1 MSSAKI
7 YSTICLLA
15 TSACLA
21 AWSGKAEKPQC
32 NEEAL
37 TSYGIYQC
45 EVSTP
50 EQLAGLAEILDTL
63 AEVPTVILTLTD
75 DLVFGNDS
83 TSVSEFEWKP
93 IKKFAGF
100 FNGKG
105 HTIYGLNIVASDSAL
120 GLFDFFYGTA
130 ERLTIA
136 NSRLCYK
143 SDSSA
148 SHGSIYAGL
157 FAGQAKAT
165 LKNIHNQANTIT
177 YNDSLNKKYRREIY
191 IGGIVG
197 KHQGQIDSCSNSSN
211 ITAVFD
217 WIWEAYLGGIV
228 GYGYDASISNS
239 RNVGNI
245 SNTGS
250 VGKYGV
256 FVGGIAGKN
265 GEQRTILN
273 CKNSG
278 TISSTGY
285 RVGGIVGEGSVF
297 DFCEN
302 SGSITNNYLAQSSMD
317 SSFVGG
323 IAGTSGNIMNSI
335 NTGHVDGEIAGGL
348 AGRISAAR
356 ESINDGSVK
365 GSLYAGGIG
374 GVCSYYVISSINKG
388 SLEGKNVGGVC
399 GYSTALIGTSLSYT
413 EKSNGSTTGGIVSI
427 NKGQIVGGFFDATK
441 QPGIQ
446 PIAKDSANTINW
458 EMQGLPTKDMQTI
471 EFANKLNDIG
481 KTGSSL
487 VGYTFQNIY
496 YDSRQWTTTGSYPFF
511 ADSVNLPIQ
520 KIFLDDSLYVKAV
533 YTDSKGHLTNTPL
546 PLSKEGR
553 YFEGWI
559 DSAGTPITKT
569 TVFTDSQTVYAKYS
583 TTFTDS
589 SLVVFTDSATTKEPV
604 IGWSGEYSEPVLK
617 MHKDSMLYQVISTP
631 GEYAWYIMNTRYRT
645 SGIKPYIDR
654 AILANDIYL
663 AKDTTK
669 FLSENYLTGILA
681 KNNVFDGAGHSIYG
695 LNGRIFSD
703 VAKGAVIRNVNLV
716 NLFMNPSSGYKTSTA
731 SAFAYS
737 NAGTI
742 QNSSLRNAFV
752 DSTATE
758 IYAFVG
764 SNKEGGIIENCEN
777 YSDFTEGTKYVQSI
791 TGFVGYNGGLIK
803 NVTNY
808 GNISHPYDSNI
819 EDLSYTQ
826 PVYIAGIVQSNT
838 GVIEKAINKGNIFGK
853 SARESSVN
861 VQSMQIAGIANS
873 GGIIKNSRNEG
884 NITFNYTK
892 SELDVRIGGISSGKA
907 TIDSSINLGSIKVD
921 IADSIAQKNALVIGG
936 IALEG
941 SVKNSINE
949 GNISAIDTTSAT
961 WVHVRF
967 AGILSGGIYGSEK
980 IDVDSCTNKGDIEG
994 FINVGGI
1001 MGQGTGNIQ
1010 NVRNFG
1016 KITAYSGPTY
1026 SSTAPA
1032 TYVGGIAGLSSQN
1045 NDNDIDHAFNEG
1057 EVTAVATEKDS
1068 TTSYAGGICG
1078 YAEYSDLSVVS
1089 NTASISA
1096 NGKNAYAGGIVGY
1109 SKYNNFIN
1117 VYNWGEIQSDSAA
1130 GGIVGRK
1137 YSYSNYYENV
1147 YNAAHVKGSYVGP
1160 IEPVEYYEKRSF
1172 KDTTTS
1178 IFYDSTFV
1186 RDTANK
1192 VSMYSARVAITPMN
1206 TDSMK
1211 SDYFVNILNTSNNTK
1226 ESSGIWTR
1234 NGGYPVFSEN
1244 PTPVVA
1250 SSSSQAESSSSQAKS
1265 SSSTPASSSSSVQE
1279 KSSSSIASSSSKNID
1294 SSSSQAKSSSSV
1306 KSSSSSQAKSS
1317 SSEATSSSSAKSS
1330 SSKGK
1335 DAISPNSNGFNF
1347 SLEVSSRTILLTNV
1361 QGYANY
1367 ALFDMQGKIVS
1378 AGALEKGNTQIAVPR
1393 AGTYLIRVGKKLQK
1407 VIVE

>member
-1 MSSAKI
+1 M
-7 YSTICLLA
+7 
-15 TSACLA
+15 
-21 AWSGKAEKPQC
+21 
-32 NEEAL
+32 
-37 TSYGIYQC
+37 
-45 EVSTP
+45 
-50 EQLAGLAEILDTL
+50 
-63 AEVPTVILTLTD
+63 
-75 DLVFGNDS
+75 GN
-83 TSVSEFEWKP
+83 
-93 IKKFAGF
+93 AGF
-100 FNGKG
+100 A
-105 HTIYGLNIVASDSAL
+105 Y
-120 GLFDFFYGTA
+120 
-130 ERLTIA
+130 
-136 NSRLCYK
+136 
-143 SDSSA
+143 
-148 SHGSIYAGL
+148 
-157 FAGQAKAT
+157 
-165 LKNIHNQANTIT
+165 
-177 YNDSLNKKYRREIY
+177 
-191 IGGIVG
+191 
-197 KHQGQIDSCSNSSN
+197 QG
-211 ITAVFD
+211 
-217 WIWEAYLGGIV
+217 
-228 GYGYDASISNS
+228 
-239 RNVGNI
+239 
-245 SNTGS
+245 
-250 VGKYGV
+250 
-256 FVGGIAGKN
+256 
-265 GEQRTILN
+265 
-273 CKNSG
+273 
-278 TISSTGY
+278 
-285 RVGGIVGEGSVF
+285 
-297 DFCEN
+297 
-302 SGSITNNYLAQSSMD
+302 
-317 SSFVGG
+317 
-323 IAGTSGNIMNSI
+323 
-335 NTGHVDGEIAGGL
+335 
-348 AGRISAAR
+348 
-356 ESINDGSVK
+356 
-365 GSLYAGGIG
+365 
-374 GVCSYYVISSINKG
+374 
-388 SLEGKNVGGVC
+388 
-399 GYSTALIGTSLSYT
+399 
-413 EKSNGSTTGGIVSI
+413 
-427 NKGQIVGGFFDATK
+427 
-441 QPGIQ
+441 
-446 PIAKDSANTINW
+446 
-458 EMQGLPTKDMQTI
+458 QTI
-471 EFANKLNDIG
+471 EFANKLNEIERNG
-481 KTGSSL
+481 VPIAGSSF
-487 VGYTFQNIY
+487 VG
-496 YDSRQWTTTGSYPFF
+496 SPHLWTTTGSYPFF

-520 KIFLDDSLYVKAV
+520 KIFLDDSLYVKTV

-559 DSAGTPITKT
+559 DSAGTPVTST

-583 TTFTDS
+583 NTFTDS

-604 IGWSGEYSEPVLK
+604 IGWNGEYSEPVLK
-617 MHKDSMLYQVISTP
+617 MHKDSSLYQVISTP
-631 GEYAWYIMNTRYRT
+631 GEYAWYIKNTNYRT
-645 SGIKPYIDR
+645 SGVNPFVDNV
-654 AILANDIYL
+654 ILANDIYL

-669 FLSENYLTGILA
+669 FLSENYLTGNLA
-681 KNNVFDGAGHSIYG
+681 TNYVFDGAGHSIYG
-695 LNGRIFSD
+695 LNGRMFRD
-703 VAKGAVIRNVNLV
+703 VSKGAVIRNVSLV
-716 NLFMNPSSGYKTSTA
+716 NIFMNPSSGYKTSTA

-764 SNKEGGIIENCEN
+764 SNKERGIIENCEN

-838 GVIEKAINKGNIFGK
+838 GVIEKAINKGNIFGE

-861 VQSMQIAGIANS
+861 VQYMQIAGIANS
-873 GGIIKNSRNEG
+873 GGTIKNSRNEG

-941 SVKNSINE
+941 SVKNSTNE

-967 AGILSGGIYGSEK
+967 AGILSGGIYGSES

-1001 MGQGTGNIQ
+1001 MGQGTGNIK

-1016 KITAYSGPTY
+1016 NIKAYRGPTTR
-1026 SSTAPA
+1026 STGPA
-1032 TYVGGIAGLSSQN
+1032 TYVGGIAGLSSKN
-1045 NDNDIDHAFNEG
+1045 NGISHAFNEG
-1057 EVTAVATEKDS
+1057 EVTAVATEKDT

-1078 YAEYSDLSVVS
+1078 YAEYIDLSVVS

-1096 NGKNAYAGGIVGY
+1096 NGKEAYSGGIVGY

-1117 VYNWGEIQSDSAA
+1117 VYNWGEIESDSAA

-1137 YSYSNYYENV
+1137 YSYNNYYENV
-1147 YNAAHVKGSYVGP
+1147 YNAAPVKGSYVGP
-1160 IEPVEYYEKRSF
+1160 IEPVEYYEYRTF

-1186 RDTANK
+1186 RDTADK

-1206 TDSMK
+1206 TETMK
-1211 SDYFVNILNTSNNTK
+1211 SDKFVNILNTSNNTK

-1244 PTPVVA
+1244 PTPVIA
-1250 SSSSQAESSSSQAKS
+1250 SSSSQAESSSSEAKS
-1265 SSSTPASSSSSVQE
+1265 SSSTPAS
-1279 KSSSSIASSSSKNID
+1279 
-1294 SSSSQAKSSSSV
+1294 SSSSV

-1335 DAISPNSNGFNF
+1335 DAISPNSNGLNF
-1347 SLEVSSRTILLTNV
+1347 SLEVSGRTILLTNV

-1367 ALFDMQGKIVS
+1367 ALFDMQGKMVS
-1378 AGALEKGNTQIAVPR
+1378 AGALEKGNMQIAVPR
-1393 AGTYLIRVGKKLQK
+1393 AGTYLIRVGKSLQK

>member
-21 AWSGKAEKPQC
+21 AWSGKAEKPLC

-37 TSYGIYQC
+37 TSYGIYLC

-63 AEVPTVILTLTD
+63 AEVPTVNLTLTD
-75 DLVFGNDS
+75 DIVFGEDAK
-83 TSVSEFEWKP
+83 SVSEFEWKP
-93 IKKFAGF
+93 IKKFSGTF
-100 FNGKG
+100 EGNG
-105 HTIYGLNIVASDSAL
+105 HTISGLNIAASDSAL
-120 GLFDFFYGTA
+120 GLFDFFKGTA

-136 NSRLCYK
+136 NSKLSYK

-197 KHQGQIDSCSNSSN
+197 KHQGQIDSCTNSSN
-211 ITAVFD
+211 ITAVLD

-228 GYGYDASISNS
+228 GYAYDASISNS
-239 RNVGNI
+239 SNVGNI

-285 RVGGIVGEGSVF
+285 RVGGIAGEGSIF

-302 SGSITNNYLAQSSMD
+302 SGSITNNYLAQSNMD

-323 IAGTSGNIMNSI
+323 IAGTSGNIMNST
-335 NTGHVDGEIAGGL
+335 NTGLVDGEIAGGL

-356 ESINDGSVK
+356 KSINDGSVK
-365 GSLYAGGIG
+365 GTLYAGGIG
-374 GVCSYYVISSINKG
+374 GVCSYYVMSSVNKG
-388 SLEGKNVGGVC
+388 SLEGKNVGGIC
-399 GYSTALIGTSLSYT
+399 GYNMALIGTSLSYT
-413 EKSNGSTTGGIVSI
+413 DKAKGNVTTGGIVAI
-427 NKGQIVGGFFDATK
+427 NAGQIIGSFFDSSKLPST
-441 QPGIQ
+441 Q
-446 PIAKDSANTINW
+446 PIAKDSATTVKW

-471 EFANKLNDIG
+471 EFANKLNEIERNG
-481 KTGSSL
+481 VPIAGSSF
-487 VGYTFQNIY
+487 VG
-496 YDSRQWTTTGSYPFF
+496 SPHLWTTTGSYPFF

-520 KIFLDDSLYVKAV
+520 KIFLDDSLYVKTV

-559 DSAGTPITKT
+559 DSAGTPVTST

-583 TTFTDS
+583 NTFTDS

-604 IGWSGEYSEPVLK
+604 IGWNGEYSEPVLK
-617 MHKDSMLYQVISTP
+617 MHKDSSLYQVISTP
-631 GEYAWYIMNTRYRT
+631 GEYAWYIKNTNYRT
-645 SGIKPYIDR
+645 SGVNPFVDNV
-654 AILANDIYL
+654 ILANDIYL

-669 FLSENYLTGILA
+669 FLSENYLTGNLA
-681 KNNVFDGAGHSIYG
+681 TNYVFDGAGHSIYG
-695 LNGRIFSD
+695 LNGRMFRD
-703 VAKGAVIRNVNLV
+703 VSKGAVIRNVSLV
-716 NLFMNPSSGYKTSTA
+716 NIFMNPSSGYKTSTA

-764 SNKEGGIIENCEN
+764 SNKERGIIENCEN

-838 GVIEKAINKGNIFGK
+838 GVIEKAINKGNIFGE

-861 VQSMQIAGIANS
+861 VQYMQIAGIANS
-873 GGIIKNSRNEG
+873 GGTIKNSRNEG

-941 SVKNSINE
+941 SVKNSTNE

-1001 MGQGTGNIQ
+1001 MGQGTGNIK

-1016 KITAYSGPTY
+1016 NIKAYRGPTTR
-1026 SSTAPA
+1026 STGPA
-1032 TYVGGIAGLSSQN
+1032 TYVGGIAGLSSKN
-1045 NDNDIDHAFNEG
+1045 NGISHAFNEG
-1057 EVTAVATEKDS
+1057 EVTAVATEKDT

-1078 YAEYSDLSVVS
+1078 YAEYIDLSVVS

-1096 NGKNAYAGGIVGY
+1096 NGKEAYSGGIVGY

-1117 VYNWGEIQSDSAA
+1117 VYNWGEIESDSAA

-1137 YSYSNYYENV
+1137 YSYNNYYENV
-1147 YNAAHVKGSYVGP
+1147 YNAAPVKGSYVGP
-1160 IEPVEYYEKRSF
+1160 IEPVEYYEYRTF

-1186 RDTANK
+1186 RDTADK

-1206 TDSMK
+1206 TETMK
-1211 SDYFVNILNTSNNTK
+1211 SDKFVNILNTSNNTK

-1244 PTPVVA
+1244 PTPVIA
-1250 SSSSQAESSSSQAKS
+1250 SSSSQAESSSSEAKS
-1265 SSSTPASSSSSVQE
+1265 SSSTPAS
-1279 KSSSSIASSSSKNID
+1279 
-1294 SSSSQAKSSSSV
+1294 SSSSV

-1335 DAISPNSNGFNF
+1335 DAISPNSNGLNF
-1347 SLEVSSRTILLTNV
+1347 SLEVSGRTILLTNV

-1367 ALFDMQGKIVS
+1367 ALFDMQGKMVS
-1378 AGALEKGNTQIAVPR
+1378 AGALEKGNMQIAVPR
-1393 AGTYLIRVGKKLQK
+1393 AGTYLIRVGKSLQK